1 MSSGGIGT
9 LSHVS
14 GELFKIMTGV
24 DVVHVSYRGV
34 APALTDLI
42 GGQVQLTF
50 ADLPSSVEHITAG
63 KLRALAV
70 TTATRSDVLWP
81 VMLWRGRYSRSELA
95 TVPREPWRCR
105 EDLVRLSS
113 AERMVRFP
121 VDPQALAVPQRA
133 P

>member
-1 MSSGGIGT
+1 

-70 TTATRSDVLWP
+70 TTATRSDVLPDIPTVGDSVPGYEASAWWGVGAP
-81 VMLWRGRYSRSELA
+81 RNTPRKLLKNSDQRRSCRSSCENEDCG
-95 TVPREPWRCR
+95 PR
-105 EDLVRLSS
+105 
-113 AERMVRFP
+113 
-121 VDPQALAVPQRA
+121 
-133 P
+133 